1 MSLKHLAGKNVMA
14 FGTGCP
20 KKCGRLPC
28 LKRSITL
35 SILGSDRR
43 IISFTGFS
51 GSGKTT
57 FIEQLIPE
65 IRQRGFSVAVI
76 KHDAHRFEI
85 DHEGKDSYRFFH
97 AGCDCVAIS
106 SEEKTAIV
114 KRNEECPD
122 IRELIQSLPG
132 EYDVILVEGYRTS
145 DLPKIGVSR
154 KETGKGLS
162 LPVSELCAVITD
174 EEISGL
180 PVFAL
185 DDYKAV
191 AEFILEGEYL

>member
-1 MSLKHLAGKNVMA
+1 MLQFLDKN
-14 FGTGCP
+14 
-20 KKCGRLPC
+20 
-28 LKRSITL
+28 
-35 SILGSDRR
+35 RR
-43 IISFTGFS
+43 IVSFTGFS

-65 IRQRGFSVAVI
+65 IKQRGFSVAVI

-85 DHEGKDSYRFFH
+85 DYEGKDSYRFFH
-97 AGCDCVAIS
+97 AGCDCVAVC

-114 KRNEECPD
+114 KRNTDCPD
-122 IRELIQSLPG
+122 VKELIESLPG
-132 EYDVILVEGYRTS
+132 DYDVILVEGYRTS

-154 KETGKGLS
+154 KATGKGLS

-174 EEISGL
+174 EDISGL

-185 DDYKAV
+185 DDYAAV